1 MASKNETTD
10 KFAELRKRA
19 QDFLKKKG
27 DPKTVMFV
35 EDVQR
40 LVHELDTYQIE
51 LELQND
57 DLREAQ
63 IQLDDSRQRFSDLYD
78 FAPVGYLTIS
88 DRGLIMECNLQAARM
103 LGVERESLVDKPLGT
118 FIIPDDQGIYLLHR
132 QRLLKEKQSQTCK
145 LKMAVKGG
153 SNFLVQME
161 STVCPTIDGKSGQFR
176 TCMTD
181 ISKEV
186 LLQQKL
192 EESRVE
198 WEKCFDAITDIV
210 TIQDSSC
217 QITRANKATCDFFN
231 ASLHEIIGKKC
242 YELFCGTSSRCEGC
256 HGIPELSDTDSTSA
270 TIKNSTSAVIFNKTL
285 GKTFHVS
292 LSPITGGGK
301 VDSIV
306 HVARDITE
314 QKNME
319 EKLYQSKKMESL
331 GVLAGGI
338 AHDFNN
344 ILSAILGFSE
354 LAKQE
359 CLQGGN
365 PVEDIDEVIT
375 SGRRAVDLVN
385 QILAFG
391 RKSEHHL
398 QSFEPHLVV
407 KEAMKMLRAT
417 IPTSITINED
427 ISSDCGMIQADPI
440 KIHQILVNL
449 FTNARQSIGNENGK
463 ITVKLRRQEIDSSTS
478 DQSNL
483 PSGPYLVLQVRDTGQ
498 GMDKETIERIFEP
511 YFSTK
516 EAGKSS
522 GLGLAII
529 YGIVEDYKGLIEVES
544 VPGKGTS
551 FEIYI
556 PALLENVSPA
566 VEAVSDS
573 APLTGKETILVV
585 DDEQSLVNLQK
596 KVLERLGYTVFAMT
610 NSEEAL
616 EKFREDPECFDLMIT
631 DQTMPNL
638 CGFNLAVDVLKIKP
652 GFPVILCSGYTSA
665 VTEEDTLA
673 EGIKRYVTKPVGNKA
688 LAIMVRELLDKK
700 RSTLK

>member
-1 MASKNETTD
+1 
-10 KFAELRKRA
+10 
-19 QDFLKKKG
+19 
-27 DPKTVMFV
+27 
-35 EDVQR
+35 
-40 LVHELDTYQIE
+40 
-51 LELQND
+51 
-57 DLREAQ
+57 
-63 IQLDDSRQRFSDLYD
+63 
-78 FAPVGYLTIS
+78 
-88 DRGLIMECNLQAARM
+88 
-103 LGVERESLVDKPLGT
+103 
-118 FIIPDDQGIYLLHR
+118 
-132 QRLLKEKQSQTCK
+132 
-145 LKMAVKGG
+145 
-153 SNFLVQME
+153 
-161 STVCPTIDGKSGQFR
+161 
-176 TCMTD
+176 
-181 ISKEV
+181 
-186 LLQQKL
+186 
-192 EESRVE
+192 
-198 WEKCFDAITDIV
+198 
-210 TIQDSSC
+210 
-217 QITRANKATCDFFN
+217 
-231 ASLHEIIGKKC
+231 
-242 YELFCGTSSRCEGC
+242 
-256 HGIPELSDTDSTSA
+256 
-270 TIKNSTSAVIFNKTL
+270 
-285 GKTFHVS
+285 
-292 LSPITGGGK
+292 
-301 VDSIV
+301 
-306 HVARDITE
+306 
-314 QKNME
+314 
-319 EKLYQSKKMESL
+319 
-331 GVLAGGI
+331 
-338 AHDFNN
+338 
-344 ILSAILGFSE
+344 
-354 LAKQE
+354 
-359 CLQGGN
+359 
-365 PVEDIDEVIT
+365 
-375 SGRRAVDLVN
+375 
-385 QILAFG
+385 
-391 RKSEHHL
+391 
-398 QSFEPHLVV
+398 
-407 KEAMKMLRAT
+407 
-417 IPTSITINED
+417 
-427 ISSDCGMIQADPI
+427 MIQADPI